1 MRQRC
6 LRRRRGFLPSRRR
19 QRCVRRK
26 LASPSGL
33 WVQSLSLSFPLPRRT
48 APFLL
53 PRIALYPQSAWWR
66 GCGGLLG
73 GGGCAVLGTV
83 VCDALMRHCLSDEF
97 EVQHECKLQCPHTF
111 IEVDFGCRLKALPTC
126 TSSAAHLVGLNH
138 TRMHLHLC
146 NLPHISPVSYTH
158 LTLPTKA

>member
-1 MRQRC
+1 MLAPTPRI
-6 LRRRRGFLPSRRR
+6 LALSPPAA
-19 QRCVRRK
+19 VRAPRISVAK
-26 LASPSGL
+26 RIVGAE
-33 WVQSLSLSFPLPRRT
+33 LSLSFPLPRRT

-66 GCGGLLG
+66 ACGGLLG

-111 IEVDFGCRLKALPTC
+111 IEVILLLCFVSMDGNNDSFFFRTSRDDPPQNGTFTTSASRPGRLG
-126 TSSAAHLVGLNH
+126 AAEGGPSGGQ
-138 TRMHLHLC
+138 T
-146 NLPHISPVSYTH
+146 
-158 LTLPTKA
+158 

>member
-1 MRQRC
+1 MLAPTPRI
-6 LRRRRGFLPSRRR
+6 LALSPPAA
-19 QRCVRRK
+19 VRAPRISVAK
-26 LASPSGL
+26 RIVGAE
-33 WVQSLSLSFPLPRRT
+33 LSLSFPLPRRT

-97 EVQHECKLQCPHTF
+97 EAQHECKLQCPHPF
-111 IEVDFGCRLKALPTC
+111 IAGCPEV
-126 TSSAAHLVGLNH
+126 H
-138 TRMHLHLC
+138 
-146 NLPHISPVSYTH
+146 YTWG
-158 LTLPTKA
+158 P